1 MARRPRVHYP
11 GGLYHVIARGNRGHK
26 VFRRAQDY
34 RVYLKFLEEYKERSS
49 GGSLQYDPESGGG
62 MRLLGIWVRSC
73 VVIRPRVKLSTFIGT
88 LWQ

>member
-34 RVYLKFLEEYKERSS
+34 RVYLKFLDEYKERSS

-62 MRLLGIWVRSC
+62 LGTDKTFEARLQELEGAITKGQRRK
-73 VVIRPRVKLSTFIGT
+73 IRN
-88 LWQ
+88 

>member
-1 MARRPRVHYP
+1 MARKPRVHYP

-26 VFRRAQDY
+26 FFGRDQDY

-62 MRLLGIWVRSC
+62 LGACDYWVY
-73 VVIRPRVKLSTFIGT
+73 G
-88 LWQ
+88 